1 MIETNKSV
9 IDVKFPPFPAYCKVK
24 KEKGGEVVEN
34 KGRNYVVSKEDWS
47 LHRKG
52 FRDQERH
59 MEKVNEA
66 IRNDLPDLI
75 TEESI
80 IMSNGKEVI
89 KVPIRSLDE
98 YKIRYNHEKTKHVG
112 QGDGTSKQGDVIARA
127 SDGDSKDSG
136 KASEKGGNQPGVD
149 YSEADVSIAELEEAL
164 FSELELPHLQEKDEE
179 QLSVESIEFNDVRKT
194 GLMGNLDKK
203 RTILSALKRNASK
216 GEPTIA
222 PIYEE
227 DLRFK
232 TWTEVTKP
240 ESNAV
245 VLAMMDTSASMG
257 TFAKYLARS
266 FFFWTTRFL
275 RSKYEAVDI
284 VFISHHT
291 EAKVVSEED
300 FFSKGESGG
309 TICSS
314 AYKKALELINQ
325 KYSPTRYNIY
335 PFHFSD
341 GENFYSDN
349 QESIRLVKELLSVSN
364 LFGYGEVNEYDRYS
378 TLMRAFS
385 EISEPK
391 FKRFVLREK
400 QDVYYA
406 MKHFFQRQSILQ

>member
-1 MIETNKSV
+1 M
-9 IDVKFPPFPAYCKVK
+9 
-24 KEKGGEVVEN
+24 EN
-34 KGRNYVVSKEDWS
+34 KQHHFVVSREDWS

-59 MEKVNEA
+59 IEKIKEA
-66 IRNDLPDLI
+66 IQSHLPDLI

-98 YKIRYNHEKTKHVG
+98 YKIRYNYERSKHVG
-112 QGDGTSKQGDVIARA
+112 QGDGTSQQGDVIART
-127 SDGDSKDSG
+127 SDKEA
-136 KASEKGGNQPGVD
+136 KARSQGGEKGGNQPGVD
-149 YSEADVSIAELEEAL
+149 YYETDVSIAELEEAL
-164 FSELELPHLQEKDEE
+164 FNELELPHLEEKDNE
-179 QLSVESIEFNDVRKT
+179 QVIVESIEFNDVRKT

-203 RTILSALKRNASK
+203 RTILSALKRNATK
-216 GEPTIA
+216 GRASIA

-245 VLAMMDTSASMG
+245 ILAMMDTSASMG

-291 EAKVVSEED
+291 EATVVSEEE
-300 FFSKGESGG
+300 FFTKGESGG

-314 AYKKALELINQ
+314 AYKKALELIDK
-325 KYSPTRYNIY
+325 KYSPTSYNIY

-349 QESIRLVKELLSVSN
+349 QESIRLVKELLTVSK

-385 EISEPK
+385 EINDSA

-400 QDVYYA
+400 QDVYHA
-406 MKHFFQRQSILQ
+406 MKHFFQRESVIQ